1 MSGNGISDAFLIFE
15 TEVSP
20 KYRHKGRRTISNFR
34 ARFHGLWV
42 KSNQALGKIVT
53 REGQIISAK
62 IIDQEIKANFLQAC
76 QENKEMFFNLLSFF
90 FNSAR

>member
-42 KSNQALGKIVT
+42 KSNQALGKIIT

-62 IIDQEIKANFLQAC
+62 IIDQEIKANFKFQSA
-76 QENKEMFFNLLSFF
+76 LSWLMGKIKPGV
-90 FNSAR
+90 R

>member
-1 MSGNGISDAFLIFE
+1 MSGNGISDAFLTFE

-42 KSNQALGKIVT
+42 KSNQALGKIIT

-62 IIDQEIKANFLQAC
+62 IIDQELKANF
-76 QENKEMFFNLLSFF
+76 
-90 FNSAR
+90 